1 MRILYVVLLASIVST
16 VPLDAET
23 YEIDSEHSQV
33 AFDVRHMVSRA
44 HGLFNEF
51 SGQIQYD
58 PEHPEKIQI
67 DATISV
73 ASIDTDNEKRD
84 AHLRSADFFDVESH
98 PSITFKSTGAEIR
111 KDMLHVTGDFTLHGI
126 TRRIVL
132 PVTVMGI
139 GTNPWTH
146 KAQVGMEAS
155 TVRSRAEYGV
165 DTWSD
170 VASIL
175 GDEVQV
181 RLMVQANAQ

>member
-1 MRILYVVLLASIVST
+1 
-16 VPLDAET
+16 
-23 YEIDSEHSQV
+23 
-33 AFDVRHMVSRA
+33 
-44 HGLFNEF
+44 
-51 SGQIQYD
+51 
-58 PEHPEKIQI
+58 
-67 DATISV
+67 
-73 ASIDTDNEKRD
+73 
-84 AHLRSADFFDVESH
+84 
-98 PSITFKSTGAEIR
+98 
-111 KDMLHVTGDFTLHGI
+111 MLHVTGDFTLHGI

-139 GTNPWTH
+139 GTNPWTQ

-155 TVRSRAEYGV
+155 TVLSRAEYGV

>member
-1 MRILYVVLLASIVST
+1 MRILYVVLLASIFST

-98 PSITFKSTGAEIR
+98 PSITFKVRAPKSVRTCST
-111 KDMLHVTGDFTLHGI
+111 
-126 TRRIVL
+126 
-132 PVTVMGI
+132 
-139 GTNPWTH
+139 
-146 KAQVGMEAS
+146 
-155 TVRSRAEYGV
+155 
-165 DTWSD
+165 
-170 VASIL
+170 
-175 GDEVQV
+175 
-181 RLMVQANAQ
+181 